1 MKYIVLD
8 TNVILNNAHNIFT
21 FPANTTIVIPE
32 TVVDE
37 LDSKKSVI
45 GEIGFQAREFGRLLA
60 GATKLPLERLSALTI
75 AKFKLENINIHL
87 TSTSNYPD
95 FSDTS
100 PSVINDRKIIEI
112 AKQYQSI
119 YENVTFYSIDV
130 MCRTRAESE
139 GLTTSDFKEVERTDY
154 EYVKTISLDF
164 DTFSNVHNKPIL
176 TVDPEYKPENYSY
189 IFTCP
194 DTAQHKLANIYNG
207 NVDVLGKVT
216 ETELRAQAVTPANN
230 EQLFLSRAIQDTS
243 IDVIILEALSGSGK
257 AQPLSEPILTPN
269 GWSTMGQIKTNS
281 EVIGSDGL
289 PKRVLG
295 IFPQGIRDVYE
306 VTFID
311 GTKVRCDKDHMWS
324 VRSRS
329 KGSLSKFEPTT
340 VETMLNTWISKERY
354 DKRYDTFQNVYN
366 YSVEPA
372 SPCYY
377 GKDTEDQLIHPYA
390 LGLLLGDGSFRGD
403 IVSFTNSS
411 INVLNTLR
419 EHIEPAYTL
428 SEPIFRKGAYKV
440 NIIMGTAKESFSK
453 IIEKFGLN
461 HHKSESKFVPKCYL
475 NGTLETRQAVFQGLT
490 DTDGH
495 VKNGKVLEYSTS
507 SEQLALDYL
516 ELGRSL
522 GKVFTI
528 NSRVPKYTYQGE
540 VLERSRS

>member
-1 MKYIVLD
+1 MRYIVLD

-60 GATKLPLERLSALTI
+60 SATKLPLERISALTI

-95 FSDTS
+95 YTDTS
-100 PSVINDRKIIEI
+100 PSVTNDRKIIEI

-176 TVDPEYKPENYSY
+176 LVDPEYKPENYSY
-189 IFTCP
+189 IFTCL

-257 AQPLSEPILTPN
+257 TLVSLSNAMAMINRNNSYESILYIRASVNDVPIEEEVGFLPGLEEKFAVYYHPIMDALEHIARKKLSASKLKGEDLEAAVAEEVDKLMAKHRIQCMTGLGMRGRTFTNCIAIIDEVQGQSKASLQKMLTRFGKGCKVIIVGSQRQIDNKFLTKFNNGLSVLLDDCAKESPLIKKFAINLRKVVRSPLSE
-269 GWSTMGQIKTNS
+269 WA
-281 EVIGSDGL
+281 
-289 PKRVLG
+289 
-295 IFPQGIRDVYE
+295 
-306 VTFID
+306 
-311 GTKVRCDKDHMWS
+311 
-324 VRSRS
+324 
-329 KGSLSKFEPTT
+329 
-340 VETMLNTWISKERY
+340 ETL
-354 DKRYDTFQNVYN
+354 
-366 YSVEPA
+366 
-372 SPCYY
+372 
-377 GKDTEDQLIHPYA
+377 
-390 LGLLLGDGSFRGD
+390 
-403 IVSFTNSS
+403 
-411 INVLNTLR
+411 
-419 EHIEPAYTL
+419 
-428 SEPIFRKGAYKV
+428 
-440 NIIMGTAKESFSK
+440 FSK
-453 IIEKFGLN
+453 
-461 HHKSESKFVPKCYL
+461 
-475 NGTLETRQAVFQGLT
+475 
-490 DTDGH
+490 
-495 VKNGKVLEYSTS
+495 
-507 SEQLALDYL
+507 
-516 ELGRSL
+516 
-522 GKVFTI
+522 
-528 NSRVPKYTYQGE
+528 
-540 VLERSRS
+540 